1 MTKTVVAIYNS
12 MEEAQSAATQLLSN
26 GFRGDNVDVSSG
38 KNYAGHSSDEE
49 ESGITRFFKN
59 LFGNSDDNETERYT
73 KVAERGSIVTV
84 HAQSDE
90 EATRASRLL
99 DDYGAVDVDENY
111 RDHTSGNNKDDRDYN
126 SNDENYDNNNKNYEN
141 RDNILG
147 NRNEN
152 DRDKN
157 YENEDNIL
165 GNSNENDRNKNYE
178 NRDNILSDS
187 NENFEDRKK
196 NTGNLDENK
205 TIPVIQEDVKI
216 GKKEVATGGMR
227 IRSRIIEKP
236 VEENLRLREEHVHI
250 ERNKVDRPA
259 TEDELKNFRSGSVEL
274 TANSEIADV
283 QKTSRVV
290 EEVSL
295 GKEVKHRDETVRDN
309 VRSTEVDVEN
319 IEDANIESDRRNRK
333 NRN

>member
-59 LFGNSDDNETERYT
+59 LFGNSDNDERERYT
-73 KVAERGSIVTV
+73 KIAERGSIVTV

-99 DDYGAVDVDENY
+99 DDYGAVDVDEDY
-111 RDHTSGNNKDDRDYN
+111 RNRTSGNNKDDRDYN
-126 SNDENYDNNNKNYEN
+126 GNDENYDNRNKNYEN
-141 RDNILG
+141 KGSILG

-152 DRDKN
+152 DRDNN
-157 YENEDNIL
+157 YE
-165 GNSNENDRNKNYE
+165 S
-178 NRDNILSDS
+178 RDNILSNR
-187 NENFEDRKK
+187 NENFEDRKQ

-236 VEENLRLREEHVHI
+236 VEEILLLREEHVHI

-274 TANSEIADV
+274 TASSEIADV

-319 IEDANIESDRRNRK
+319 IEDENIDVKNIESDHRNRK
-333 NRN
+333 NMN